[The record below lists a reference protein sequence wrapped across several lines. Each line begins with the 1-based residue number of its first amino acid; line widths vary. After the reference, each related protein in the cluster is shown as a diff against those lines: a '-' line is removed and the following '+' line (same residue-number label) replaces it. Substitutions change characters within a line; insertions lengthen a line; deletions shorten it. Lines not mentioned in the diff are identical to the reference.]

1 MGNKSFEKVWKNI
14 ISGQTKNSGKIM
26 SYGKARFRLA
36 SSETLWA
43 LLAGLHFAFEFI
55 PPQSMPCGWKL
66 SSKKY
71 KMMTMSKKKFSD
83 KIRCYDP
90 CLYKLTTPGMP

>member
-1 MGNKSFEKVWKNI
+1 MGNKSSEKVCQNI
-14 ISGQTKNSGKIM
+14 ISFQTKNSGNFI

-43 LLAGLHFAFEFI
+43 LLAGLHFAFEFM

-71 KMMTMSKKKFSD
+71 KMMTMSKKKNSG

-90 CLYKLTTPGMP
+90 